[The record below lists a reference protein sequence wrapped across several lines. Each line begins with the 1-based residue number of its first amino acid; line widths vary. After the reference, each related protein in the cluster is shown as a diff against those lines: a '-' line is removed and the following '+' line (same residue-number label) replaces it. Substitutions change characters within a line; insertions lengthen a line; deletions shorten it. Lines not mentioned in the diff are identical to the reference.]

1 MADSSCVYVANA
13 VFRLP
18 SANSWQQLSEV
29 KTSLLSPIQ
38 RITDGFWQS
47 RDIVTPNFD
56 TELFGGIL
64 SDPFF
69 ADIADLGISRKEWQC
84 MDPQQRHCLSL
95 AQELLSVY
103 SLPKKTSVFIGATD
117 TGWSQY
123 NNLSS
128 DNRFL
133 LTGCHLSMMSA
144 RISYHFDFTSK
155 SKTIDTSCSSSLV
168 AIVEAFQSIQDG
180 ESDFSICGGVN
191 LFNDPFKFEQL
202 YRMNMLSPDHR
213 CFTFKGNANGYVR
226 SEGGILFLLA
236 SENGINKLG
245 IEPIAKINGAF
256 INHDGLSPGITAPS
270 LDSQYFLHKST
281 LSRSNLLVS
290 DIGYVECHGTGTPL
304 GDPIELK
311 ALNKIFSQS
320 PIVVGSIKSK
330 IGHLESAAG
339 AAGVLSCLS
348 LFKDGNVSYVDSS
361 PSSNKFSFPDSCL
374 THSSDSDLLQQLN
387 TIDKSSLVSSFG
399 FSGTNASLAIQRCF
413 TPSTSSSCS
422 VALFPGQGKFSPE
435 LGLSEYSTSTLYH
448 SFADQYWSQICKI
461 ISSDTSLHFPSDFSD
476 RHLLSPLIE
485 QLLSLVHTLSLYDV
499 SIRNGDHYDK
509 LIGYSFG
516 EYVAAVAD
524 NSISFDDCV
533 KSLVVR
539 EKIVNPLRG
548 LFGLY
553 YAENHKLTT
562 ELRDKYFLHE
572 VIKCSP
578 HSSIFAVSSSLDHL
592 ITSDDSARCLK
603 YVGVNYCYHSSLL
616 VDRSNLPLEFYDF
629 NIQLTHTSHFV
640 PSWHLSSPNE
650 TLTLSLES
658 HFLEMVDFSSLF
670 NSLNLSQFDHFTITE
685 VSSKVSLK
693 RICDQNI
700 TLQDDQYSCLSQPK
714 EDVTS
719 LDISK
724 SPSSPTV
731 PANALHVNASIANFI
746 LEFISTSSG
755 VPLVDLDPSK
765 SFTRCGLDSLELAQ
779 LSAKLTSKFSIVF
792 RLDELIGQY
801 QVIQEAIDE
810 ASRRYEES
818 PSPAQSDQ
826 IQISPSPI
834 KPFNLAPKSEVSVEN
849 DSTSTPSPTPSF
861 SRSEVIHSIDL
872 SRRLYSTLSSSRENR
887 NSDTFLADPRYS
899 AGYSSLYRDIQLPLS
914 ANKASGSAVYS
925 IDNIRYLDFTMGF
938 GVQLFGHNAEF
949 IKFSLLGAIDT
960 NAFFIGPQSNLAVHN
975 AKLLCELTGHDR
987 ALFCNTGTE
996 AVMTAVRLARAYTS
1010 RTKVLQFNGSYHGH
1024 NDMSLALQVNQQGDS
1039 VPSSKG
1045 VPSDSVINTVL
1056 VDYDD
1061 EESISSVIYNNRFD
1075 LAAVLVEPI
1084 QSRQPSL
1091 RKGKILRLL
1100 RRLCDAHGIILIFDE
1115 VLIGFRC
1122 HINSSFGFFGVKS
1135 DLSTYGKIIGGGL
1148 PIGAVA
1154 GNTNLLNYVDG
1165 GAWHY
1170 YNSEPSGDRIFF
1182 AGTFNKNPLTMT
1194 SCKAVLEFFV
1204 KDNGTLQHSL
1214 NRRTRNLCKRLN
1226 SYFTSMCL
1234 PIRILYASSFFRF
1247 IGAPLGFYLEL
1258 LARKIY
1264 IWEGRTCFLS
1274 DAHSSE
1280 DLDYFE
1286 QSVIQSIN
1294 SLVEFGILDSQRGDC
1309 SDIYLLAPTQLTLC
1323 ASYNRAPV
1331 DSQSFNQTVSISFNQ
1346 STQLLPFL
1354 NDATYHISREI
1365 SLFGNYDIVSS
1376 RFIAK
1381 DSLGIDWIYY
1391 LEESSDFN
1399 ISFSP
1404 SNDCHVCCLVC
1415 LKNNNIHKVFFSFA
1429 HYAIDGK
1436 GINTLFQKILNSTPS
1451 SSSPELAY
1459 SPVDRTSE
1467 FLDQLSPKF
1476 FHQISHSSKP
1486 PERVEFQLDSFLR
1499 QKLVDLSES
1508 YSITLPSLLLAIYIQ
1523 SIQSYL
1529 DLESFIIALFGTNSV
1544 TPEVAY
1550 LYDSFVT
1557 PLPLVIDSPLLF
1569 ESDQLKKLQHNVS
1582 KIVFNTTIN
1591 NSLLASKFSINKPPV
1606 KYPLS
1611 DIAFNYDKISRIFSN
1626 TSFDIRFNDNIPH
1639 YARWALFLNVIDD
1652 SHTLRICID
1661 FDPSVFN
1668 KTSIDQIF
1676 NLFLSQLD
1684 STDSFPSNILSNQS
1698 FSPTALATSF
1708 DLNSVEFTPQNHLS
1722 ILSSKLDSHCLSSH
1736 NQSLSSKEFISKL
1749 SQYSSFVNSIPDS
1762 ILCIKTSS
1770 ELDQILLIL
1779 SCWNSGKSYL
1789 LWNFLESDLTNN
1801 SRLFDSGINNI
1812 ISVDSSGV
1820 CNFPNSISN
1829 NNSPISDF
1837 PDLAHLIFTSGS
1849 TGKSK
1854 PVPISIHYLA
1864 NYQSSIVSRLSL
1876 SVDSTKYRFGILS
1889 SLNFDFPFTTL
1900 LLWLHHGGELFI
1912 SDSQIVK
1919 SPQFWQNIPDNYF
1932 SLLKILP
1939 PYFLALVDIA
1949 PLSKLIPTDV
1959 LIFGGDSLSS
1969 DSTRICFD
1977 FNPKLSIFTHYGPT
1991 ETCIGC
1997 CTFRINADS
2006 ISTNK
2011 IPVGSALD
2019 GYTIDIV
2026 NYNFSDDLSF
2036 AETVDFQYNIGLI
2049 SITSNFSYGKYFDG
2063 SNDSFT
2069 SSLDQHTFLTSDL
2082 GYFDQN
2088 NDLIILGRVGGLLK
2102 INGYR
2107 VYLSDV
2113 FNRIS
2118 SILPSLN
2125 FQLLPVPENSDVY
2138 QSDQIILF
2146 YVDNL
2151 LNLDDLQSHIR
2162 LNLPNYCH
2170 PHYFI
2175 PVESIPLTSNGKI
2188 DTNILLNSFF
2198 QSLSSSSSTI
2208 SSTYS
2213 ASEQSFIDACLLI
2226 FPNQSL
2232 SLSSNFYSL
2241 GGDSLSAIR
2250 LSASLSRSGFDVSS
2264 DTILVNP
2271 LFQSIFDLAS
2281 PSSNSLDSSL
2291 NHNLPVY
2298 RLTPS
2303 QKYVSLFFDV
2313 YHWHFTFLIS
2323 TPKDLSD
2330 LFSRRIVS
2338 LLSNSQLLNL
2348 NINTNGTISF
2358 DHTTAEI
2365 TVSNISFDS
2374 YDSMHDSLVS
2384 VADSTISTIN
2394 PIDGVNLAISSLTVS
2409 NHSSDYI
2416 LIAFPHYLFD
2426 YLSVQLLID
2435 SLSDSSFDSSSNLS
2449 HLPLGLPESN
2459 NLDHELAHSFFRNIL
2474 TDQPSVLSAPLSFR
2488 ESFQSKDFCLY
2499 EFSIDYELLSRLDTD
2514 HYSSYIFPFLVRAIS
2529 SVFTDNTHHSILF
2542 DVELASRQYSNPSV
2556 NASLGYFSLH
2566 APCVFSKLDNSYIS
2580 DEFSRLNSIAP
2591 SLISYLVNNPSSFP
2605 MIPFCSLN
2613 LMETVLIDSST
2624 TPSIIKHSLSSFE
2637 SLPLPWSPLMI
2648 EVSCS
2653 SRASKFV
2660 VYYDKSLISP
2670 VQLDSTFKLLSSM
2683 LSDSVTI
2690 SDNDESDIIN
2700 RLGW

>member
-1 MADSSCVYVANA
+1 MVDSSCVYVVNA

-18 SANSWQQLSEV
+18 SVNSWQQLSEV

-38 RITDGFWQS
+38 RITDVFWQS
-47 RDIVTPNFD
+47 RDIVIPNFD

-69 ADIADLGISRKEWQC
+69 ADISDLGISRKEWQC

-103 SLPKKTSVFIGATD
+103 SLPKNTSVFIGATD

-123 NNLSS
+123 NTLPS

-168 AIVEAFQSIQDG
+168 AIVEAFQSIQAG

-213 CFTFKGNANGYVR
+213 CFTFKSTANGYVR

-245 IEPIAKINGAF
+245 IEPIAKIHGAF

-270 LDSQYFLHKST
+270 LDSQYFLHQHT
-281 LSRSNLLVS
+281 LSSSNLVVS

-311 ALNKIFSQS
+311 ALNKLFSKT
-320 PIVVGSIKSK
+320 PIVVGSLKSK

-339 AAGVLSCLS
+339 AAGLLSCLS

-361 PSSNKFSFPDSCL
+361 PSSNKFSFLDSCL
-374 THSSDSDLLQQLN
+374 THSSDSDLLQKLK
-387 TIDKSSLVSSFG
+387 TIDKTSLVSSFG

-413 TPSTSSSCS
+413 TPSNSLSCS

-435 LGLSEYSTSTLYH
+435 LGLSEYLTSTLYH
-448 SFADQYWSQICKI
+448 SFADQYWSQISKI
-461 ISSDTSLHFPSDFSD
+461 ISSDTSLHFSSNFSD
-476 RHLLSPLIE
+476 RHLISPLIE
-485 QLLSLVHTLSLYDV
+485 QLLSLVHMLSLYDV
-499 SIRNGDHYDK
+499 SIHNGDHYDK

-533 KSLVVR
+533 KSLIER
-539 EKIVNPLRG
+539 EKIVNPLRD

-553 YAENHKLTT
+553 YAEHNKLTT

-578 HSSIFAVSSSLDHL
+578 DSSIYAVSSSLDDL
-592 ITSDDSARCLK
+592 IKSDDAARCLK

-616 VDRSNLPLEFYDF
+616 VDLSSLPLAFFDF
-629 NIQLTHTSHFV
+629 SIQLSDASRFV
-640 PSWHLSSPNE
+640 PSWYLFPPKES
-650 TLTLSLES
+650 LTLSLES
-658 HFLEMVDFSSLF
+658 HFLEMVDFSALF
-670 NSLNLSQFDHFTITE
+670 NSLNLSQFDHFKITE
-685 VSSKVSLK
+685 ISSKVSLR

-700 TLQDDQYSCLSQPK
+700 TLQDDQYSCSFQPN
-714 EDVTS
+714 EDSTS
-719 LDISK
+719 LDNSN
-724 SPSSPTV
+724 SSSSPTV
-731 PANALHVNASIANFI
+731 SVNLLQVNSSIANFI

-755 VPLVDLDPSK
+755 VPLVDLDTSK

-779 LSAKLTSKFSIVF
+779 LAAKLTSKFSIVF
-792 RLDELIGQY
+792 PLDELIGQY

-810 ASRRYEES
+810 ASRRYEQS
-818 PSPAQSDQ
+818 PVHSDE
-826 IQISPSPI
+826 IQIPPYPN
-834 KPFNLAPKSEVSVEN
+834 KALTLASQSEVPVKN
-849 DSTSTPSPTPSF
+849 DSTSSTSSKPSF
-861 SRSEVIHSIDL
+861 SRAEVIHSIDL
-872 SRRLYSTLSSSRENR
+872 SRRLFSILSSSRENR
-887 NSDTFLADPRYS
+887 NSDTSLADPRYS

-914 ANKASGSAVYS
+914 ASKASGSAVYS

-949 IKFSLLGAIDT
+949 IKSSLLSAIDT

-996 AVMTAVRLARAYTS
+996 AVMTAVRLARAYTN
-1010 RTKVLQFNGSYHGH
+1010 RTKILQFNGSYHGH
-1024 NDMSLALQVNQQGDS
+1024 NDMSLALQVNQKGDS

-1056 VDYDD
+1056 VDYED
-1061 EESISSVIYNNRFD
+1061 EESISSVIYDNRLD
-1075 LAAVLVEPI
+1075 LAAILVEPI

-1091 RKGKILRLL
+1091 NKGKILRLL
-1100 RRLCDAHGIILIFDE
+1100 RRLCDLHGIILIFDE

-1122 HINSSFGFFGVKS
+1122 HVRSSFGFFGVKS

-1154 GNTNLLNYVDG
+1154 GNTNILNYVDG

-1170 YNSEPSGDRIFF
+1170 YNTEPSHDRIFF
-1182 AGTFNKNPLTMT
+1182 AGTFNKNPLTMS

-1204 KDNGTLQHSL
+1204 KDKGALQYSL
-1214 NRRTRNLCKRLN
+1214 NRTTRDLCKRLN
-1226 SYFTSMCL
+1226 AYFTSKSL

-1258 LARKIY
+1258 LERKVY

-1274 DAHSSE
+1274 EAHSSE

-1286 QSVIQSIN
+1286 QAVIQSIN
-1294 SLVEFGILDSQRGDC
+1294 SLIKFGMLNTPSADC

-1323 ASYNRAPV
+1323 AAYDQSPLE
-1331 DSQSFNQTVSISFNQ
+1331 SQSFNQTVSICFKQ
-1346 STQLLPFL
+1346 SSEILPFL
-1354 NDATYHISREI
+1354 SDATYHISRET

-1376 RFIAK
+1376 SFIAK
-1381 DSLGIDWIYY
+1381 DSLGIDWIYH
-1391 LEESSDFN
+1391 LDNSSNFN

-1404 SNDCHVCCLVC
+1404 SNDCHVCCLVY
-1415 LKNNNIHKVFFSFA
+1415 LKNNNIHKIFFSFA

-1436 GINTLFQKILNSTPS
+1436 GINTLFQKILHSTPTPS
-1451 SSSPELAY
+1451 SLQLAY

-1476 FHQISHSSKP
+1476 FHQISLSSKP
-1486 PERVEFQLDSFLR
+1486 PERVEFQLDSLVR
-1499 QKLVDLSES
+1499 QKLVEISES

-1529 DLESFIIALFGTNSV
+1529 DLENFIVAIFGTNLV
-1544 TPEVAY
+1544 TPEIAY

-1557 PLPLVIDSPLLF
+1557 PLPLVIDSLLLF
-1569 ESDQLKKLQHNVS
+1569 ESHALSELQNNVS

-1591 NSLLASKFSINKPPV
+1591 NSSLASKFSIKKPPS

-1611 DIAFNYDKISRIFSN
+1611 DIAFNYDKISSIFSN
-1626 TSFDIRFNDNIPH
+1626 SSFDIRFNDNIPD
-1639 YARWALFLNVIDD
+1639 YARWGLFLNIIDD
-1652 SHTLRICID
+1652 SNSLRICID
-1661 FDPSVFN
+1661 FDPSIIN
-1668 KTSIDQIF
+1668 KLSIDQIF
-1676 NLFLSQLD
+1676 DIFSSHLD
-1684 STDSFPSNILSNQS
+1684 STDSFPSKIFSNES
-1698 FSPTALATSF
+1698 SLPKSVITSF
-1708 DLNSVEFTPQNHLS
+1708 DPNFVNFTPKNYLS
-1722 ILSSKLDSHCLSSH
+1722 FLTSKLDSHSLSSH
-1736 NQSLSSKEFISKL
+1736 DQSLSCKEFHSKL
-1749 SQYSSFVNSIPDS
+1749 SQYSSFIILIPDS

-1770 ELDQILLIL
+1770 SLDQILLIL

-1789 LWNFLESDLTNN
+1789 LWNFLENDLTNS
-1801 SRLFDSGINNI
+1801 SRLFESGINTI
-1812 ISVDSSGV
+1812 ISIDSSV
-1820 CNFPNSISN
+1820 LCKFSNSITATESIVVDFSN
-1829 NNSPISDF
+1829 
-1837 PDLAHLIFTSGS
+1837 LAHLIFTSGS

-1854 PVPISIHYLA
+1854 PVPISIHHLA

-1876 SVDSTKYRFGILS
+1876 SVDPSKYRYGILS

-1912 SDSQIVK
+1912 SDSQVVK
-1919 SPQFWQNIPDNYF
+1919 SSQFWQNIPDNYF
-1932 SLLKILP
+1932 SLLKLLP
-1939 PYFLALVDIA
+1939 PYFLALTDIA
-1949 PLSKLIPTDV
+1949 PLSKVIPTDI

-1969 DSTRICFD
+1969 DSSRICFD
-1977 FNPKLSIFTHYGPT
+1977 FNPQLSIYTHYGPT

-1997 CTFRINADS
+1997 STFKVNPNLT
-2006 ISTNK
+2006 STSK
-2011 IPVGSALD
+2011 IPVGTALD

-2026 NYNFSDDLSF
+2026 KYDFPDNSSF
-2036 AETVDFQYNIGLI
+2036 IETIDFQYNIGLI
-2049 SITSNFSYGKYFDG
+2049 SITSKFSYGKYFDG
-2063 SNDSFT
+2063 STDSFT
-2069 SSLDQHTFLTSDL
+2069 SSLDQYTFLTSDL

-2088 NDLIILGRVGGLLK
+2088 NELIILGRVGGLLK

-2113 FNRIS
+2113 SNRIS

-2125 FQLLPVPENSDVY
+2125 FYLLPVPQNSDVY
-2138 QSDQIILF
+2138 HNSDQIILF
-2146 YVDNL
+2146 YVDEL
-2151 LNLDDLQSHIR
+2151 LNLEELQSQFRID
-2162 LNLPNYCH
+2162 LPNYYC

-2175 PVESIPLTSNGKI
+2175 PVDCIPLNPNGKV
-2188 DTNILLNSFF
+2188 DTDALINSFF
-2198 QSLSSSSSTI
+2198 DNLSSSCSLSSS
-2208 SSTYS
+2208 TYS
-2213 ASEQSFIDACLLI
+2213 SSEKSFIDACLLI

-2250 LSASLSRSGFDVSS
+2250 LSASLSRSGFDISS
-2264 DTILVNP
+2264 DSILVNP

-2281 PSSNSLDSSL
+2281 HSSNTLETSRNSNST
-2291 NHNLPVY
+2291 VY
-2298 RLTPS
+2298 RLTPA
-2303 QKYVSLFFDV
+2303 QKYVSSFFDV
-2313 YHWHFTFLIS
+2313 YHWYFTFLIS

-2330 LFSRRIVS
+2330 LFSRRIIS
-2338 LLSNSQLLNL
+2338 ILSHSQLFNYNFTANSVVSFNRAIADINL
-2348 NINTNGTISF
+2348 SK
-2358 DHTTAEI
+2358 
-2365 TVSNISFDS
+2365 ISFDS
-2374 YDSMHDSLVS
+2374 YESMLESLVS
-2384 VADSTISTIN
+2384 VADSSIAKLN
-2394 PIDGVNLAISSLTVS
+2394 PSQGVNLAISSLTIS
-2409 NHSSDYI
+2409 NSSSDYI
-2416 LIAFPHYLFD
+2416 LIALPHYLFD
-2426 YLSVQLLID
+2426 YLSVQLIID
-2435 SLSDSSFDSSSNLS
+2435 SLSDSSSKVNLHS
-2449 HLPLGLPESN
+2449 LGLPESN
-2459 NLDHELAHSFFRNIL
+2459 NLDHELAHSFFQNVL
-2474 TDQPSVLSAPLSFR
+2474 TDQPCILSAPFSFR
-2488 ESFQSKDFCLY
+2488 QSFQSSDFCIY
-2499 EFSIDYELLSRLDTD
+2499 ESSIDYALISLNNLD
-2514 HYSSYIFPFLVRAIS
+2514 HYSSYIFPFLVRALS
-2529 SVFTDNTHHSILF
+2529 SIFTDNTHQSILF
-2542 DVELASRQYSNPSV
+2542 DIELASRQYSDPAV
-2556 NASLGYFSLH
+2556 NSALGYFSLH
-2566 APCVFSKLDNSYIS
+2566 APCVFEKLDNTYIS
-2580 DEFSRLNSIAP
+2580 DKFRTLNSIAP
-2591 SLISYLVNNPSSFP
+2591 SLVSYLANNSSSFP

-2613 LMETVLIDSST
+2613 LIEHVPINTST
-2624 TPSIIKHSLSSFE
+2624 ITSIVKHSLSSFE

-2648 EVSCS
+2648 EVTSSSC
-2653 SRASKFV
+2653 ASKFV
-2660 VYYDKSLISP
+2660 VYYDKSLIST
-2670 VQLDSTFKLLSSM
+2670 VQLDSTFKSLHSM
-2683 LSDSVTI
+2683 LSDSVTL
-2690 SDNDESDIIN
+2690 SDNDESDIMN